1 MPPRRDRFDRKRIRS
16 VPVAGIGHKVRIEQF
31 ASPIE
36 KDAAVGDL
44 LRSLP
49 DLLAAR
55 DLNRVIDR
63 IVSASRAKDPVLFL
77 FGAHVVKCGLA
88 PVLIP
93 LIREGIVTALATN
106 GAAAIHDYEI
116 ARFGS
121 TSENVPENLPKGIFG
136 MARETAEG
144 MNRAAR
150 EGAKE
155 GIGLGEAVGRALV
168 REKAPHRERSIFAA
182 AYEAC
187 VPISVHV
194 AVGTDIVHMHESA
207 DGAAI
212 GEATMLDFL
221 AFVASVETLTDRSV
235 VLHAGSAVILPEVFL
250 KAVAMVQ
257 SAGKPPAK
265 FLAVDLDMNRAYRPT
280 ENVLRRPSGEGIHLT
295 GHHEILIPLLAAGI
309 RGRLGR

>member
-63 IVSASRAKDPVLFL
+63 IVSAARAKDPVLFL